1 MMSNFKNTP
10 DSDTNKAT
18 TKQKIMIEHNK
29 RFLNTKL
36 DEHKLETISKVEAS
50 EMIKEII
57 INKERYCTEMVD
69 F

>member
-1 MMSNFKNTP
+1 MTNNN
-10 DSDTNKAT
+10 TNKAT

-36 DEHKLETISKVEAS
+36 HEDKLETISKDEAS

-57 INKERYCTEMVD
+57 INKERYYTEMVE

>member
-1 MMSNFKNTP
+1 MNSNDN
-10 DSDTNKAT
+10 NKAT
-18 TKQKIMIEHNK
+18 TKQKTMIKYNK

-36 DEHKLETISKVEAS
+36 HEDKLETISKAEAS

-57 INKERYCTEMVD
+57 INKERYYTEMVK

>member
-1 MMSNFKNTP
+1 M
-10 DSDTNKAT
+10 SDTNKAT
-18 TKQKIMIEHNK
+18 TKQKTMIEYNK

-36 DEHKLETISKVEAS
+36 NNDKLETISKNEAS

-57 INKERYCTEMVD
+57 INKERYYTEMVD

>member
-1 MMSNFKNTP
+1 MNDF
-10 DSDTNKAT
+10 DKAT

-36 DEHKLETISKVEAS
+36 DTDKLETINKNEAS

-57 INKERYCTEMVD
+57 INKERYYTEMMD